1 MQNIYQP
8 KDLYLEYL
16 NKTEHNLN
24 SHMVKKIETDLL
36 PKKIHMALDKML
48 YYHLSLGKSKFKTTI
63 RWHYARISKP
73 RRLTIGNEATENV
86 HVLLKSKRQN

>member
-16 NKTEHNLN
+16 NKTEHNRN

-48 YYHLSLGKSKFKTTI
+48 YYHLSLRKCKLKTTI
-63 RWHYARISKP
+63 R
-73 RRLTIGNEATENV
+73 
-86 HVLLKSKRQN
+86 

>member
-24 SHMVKKIETDLL
+24 SHMVKKIGTDLL
-36 PKKIHMALDKML
+36 PKKRHKALDKML
-48 YYHLSLGKSKFKTTI
+48 YYHLSLGKCKCKTTN
-63 RWHYARISKP
+63 R
-73 RRLTIGNEATENV
+73 
-86 HVLLKSKRQN
+86 